1 MPSISSSASALLVTE
16 TVWCACMDLQQVTII
31 ILDTTNKCLRL
42 GDSCVDIRHEPMK
55 AWKVL
60 LTDSHEEIFMT
71 LVDCLIQVGIEFS
84 FFVVT
89 LRPIVQGCMG
99 LHSNNQL
106 SRVAHKIV

>member
-1 MPSISSSASALLVTE
+1 MKRQKGPKRSQEIAQIADV
-16 TVWCACMDLQQVTII
+16 DLQQVTII